1 MKKIFIVLIIMFSLT
16 LTFKNKEVKA
26 EEDISKPLVMVRGE
40 YESNIVYD
48 GYELI
53 SSNLNTNVVGTYMNT
68 YQHYKT
74 NEIIKKTI
82 YVVDE
87 NAVYQNDYL
96 IEEKKNIGIFDGL
109 VKVIKLNDES
119 FVTVQ
124 LVDNELDEQT
134 SDVYLSLISG
144 KEKVWEVKL
153 FENISVSIVD
163 LVIDNNEIYI
173 LANFYSSYSK
183 IDIYLKKY
191 SLEGKYLYSYIYT
204 GNYNDVSTKLFISGD
219 YCYIVGNTTST
230 LRLFEGNRDKE
241 DSFIIKLDKQK
252 FEKYSDY
259 TFGKPGIDN
268 IESIYVIG
276 NTTFILQSYI
286 DYSMSNIPSIKLL
299 KLDEELNVI
308 KEVLVDN
315 GYGLKTL
322 DMLRHSSNELIITY
336 EIYNEKDNIYKTKV
350 IRFDLSLNKE
360 NIYTTQLNNDY
371 HLYKVNI
378 NNDMLSILYT
388 VSSSGY
394 LLKMINLNDLTE
406 TVSMNYR
413 EKKYKDIYYTDNLT
427 ILINDNNNLC
437 ESKLS
442 IIKVINYGTNKISNN
457 ETNIFDQTIYLNGEI
472 VSINKTKSNIEYDT
486 RLFGKYNQ
494 NYYFEYAAFD
504 FLYNYDIYVLNN
516 LSITNNQVYDLNIM
530 LSFNAIGLLNDKKI
544 DSGYVVD
551 EVGDYTLKL
560 IGKDNVEY
568 DYKFKVRNLSSSI
581 DNENNQTNVRGEV
594 VNKIVEENSDYPTYN
609 IDIEKAESSSNSIIN
624 WWPMLVPITLT
635 MIGAF
640 VIIKGVFI

>member
-1 MKKIFIVLIIMFSLT
+1 MKKIFIVLIIMFGLT

-74 NEIIKKTI
+74 NEIINKTI

-96 IEEKKNIGIFDGL
+96 IEEKKNIGLFDGL
-109 VKVIKLNDES
+109 TKVIKLNDES
-119 FVTVQ
+119 YVTIQ
-124 LVDNELDEQT
+124 LVDNELDERT

-163 LVIDNNEIYI
+163 LVIDNNEIYV

-219 YCYIVGNTTST
+219 YCYIAGNTTST

-252 FEKYSDY
+252 FEKYGDY

-276 NTTFILQSYI
+276 NTTFILHSYI

-322 DMLRHSSNELIITY
+322 EMLRHSSNELIITY
-336 EIYNEKDNIYKTKV
+336 EIYNEKDNIYKTNV
-350 IRFDLSLNKE
+350 IKFDLSLNKE

-394 LLKMINLNDLTE
+394 LFKMINLNDLTE
-406 TVSMNYR
+406 TVSMNYK

-442 IIKVINYGTNKISNN
+442 IVKVINYGTNKISNN

-472 VSINKTKSNIEYDT
+472 VSINKTKSNIQYDT
-486 RLFGKYNQ
+486 TLYGKYNQ
-494 NYYFEYAAFD
+494 NYYFEFASFD

>member
-1 MKKIFIVLIIMFSLT
+1 MKKIFIGLIIMFSLT
-16 LTFKNKEVKA
+16 LTLKNKEVNA
-26 EEDISKPLVMVRGE
+26 EEDISKPLVVVRGE
-40 YESNIVYD
+40 YDNNIVYE

-74 NEIIKKTI
+74 NEIVNKTI

-96 IEEKKNIGIFDGL
+96 IEEKKNIGTLDGL
-109 VKVIKLNDES
+109 VKVVKLNDDS
-119 FVTVQ
+119 YVTVQ

-134 SDVYLSLISG
+134 SDVYLSLISSE
-144 KEKVWEVKL
+144 EKVWEVQL

-173 LANFYSSYSK
+173 LVNFYSSYSK

-204 GNYNDVSTKLFISGD
+204 GNYNDISTKLFISGD

-230 LRLFEGNRDKE
+230 LRLFEGIRDKE
-241 DSFIIKLDKQK
+241 DSFIIKLNKQK

-259 TFGKPGIDN
+259 TYGKPGIDN
-268 IESIYVIG
+268 IEDIYVIG

-286 DYSMSNIPSIKLL
+286 DYTIANIPLIKLF
-299 KLDEELNVI
+299 KLDDELNVI

-322 DMLRHSSNELIITY
+322 QMLRHSTNELIITY
-336 EIYNEKDNIYKTKV
+336 EKYNEKDNMYKTNV
-350 IRFDLSLNKE
+350 IKYDLSLNKE
-360 NIYTTQLNNDY
+360 NIYTTSLNSNY

-378 NNDMLSILYT
+378 NDDMLSILYN
-388 VSSSGY
+388 VSKDSY
-394 LLKMINLNDLTE
+394 LYKMINLNDLTE
-406 TVSMNYR
+406 TVNMIYSD
-413 EKKYKDIYYTDNLT
+413 KKYKDIYYTDNLT
-427 ILINDNNNLC
+427 LLINDDNHLY
-437 ESKLS
+437 ESTFS
-442 IIKVINYGTNKISNN
+442 IIKVMNYGTNKIRNN
-457 ETNIFDQTIYLNGEI
+457 ETDIYDQVIYLNGKN
-472 VSINKTKSNIEYDT
+472 VSINKTKSIIEYDPNLYGT
-486 RLFGKYNQ
+486 YNQ
-494 NYYFEYAAFD
+494 NYYFEDASFD
-504 FLYNYDIYVLNN
+504 FLYNYDLYVLNN
-516 LSITNNQVYDLNIM
+516 LSITNNQVYDLNIL
-530 LSFNAIGLLNDKKI
+530 LSFNAIGILNDKKI
-544 DSGYVVD
+544 DSGYVVN

-568 DYKFKVRNLSSSI
+568 DYKFKVRKLSNSL
-581 DNENNQTNVRGEV
+581 DTENYESNVTGNV

-609 IDIEKAESSSNSIIN
+609 IDIEKTASSSNSIIN

>member
-1 MKKIFIVLIIMFSLT
+1 MKKIFMVLIIMFSLT

-40 YESNIVYD
+40 YESNIVYE

-74 NEIIKKTI
+74 NEIINKTI

-96 IEEKKNIGIFDGL
+96 IEENKNIGIFDGL

-119 FVTVQ
+119 YVTVQ

-219 YCYIVGNTTST
+219 YCYIAGNTTST

-259 TFGKPGIDN
+259 TFGKPGIDS

-322 DMLRHSSNELIITY
+322 EMLRHSSNELIITY
-336 EIYNEKDNIYKTKV
+336 EIYNEKYNIYKTNV
-350 IRFDLSLNKE
+350 IKFDLSLNKE

-378 NNDMLSILYT
+378 NNNMLSILYT

-394 LLKMINLNDLTE
+394 LFKMINLNDLTE

-442 IIKVINYGTNKISNN
+442 IIKVMNYGTNKISNN

-486 RLFGKYNQ
+486 TLFGKYNQ
-494 NYYFEYAAFD
+494 NYYFEFASFD

-609 IDIEKAESSSNSIIN
+609 IDIEKAESSTNSIIN

>member
-1 MKKIFIVLIIMFSLT
+1 MRKIFMVLIIMFSLT

-74 NEIIKKTI
+74 NEIINKTI

-87 NAVYQNDYL
+87 NAIYQNDYL
-96 IEEKKNIGIFDGL
+96 IEEKKDIGIFDGL
-109 VKVIKLNDES
+109 AKVIKLNDES
-119 FVTVQ
+119 YVTVQ

-219 YCYIVGNTTST
+219 YCYIAGNTTST
-230 LRLFEGNRDKE
+230 LRLFEGIREKE

-286 DYSMSNIPSIKLL
+286 DYSISNIPSIKLL

-322 DMLRHSSNELIITY
+322 EMLRHSSNELIITY
-336 EIYNEKDNIYKTKV
+336 EIYNEKDN
-350 IRFDLSLNKE
+350 
-360 NIYTTQLNNDY
+360 
-371 HLYKVNI
+371 
-378 NNDMLSILYT
+378 
-388 VSSSGY
+388 
-394 LLKMINLNDLTE
+394 
-406 TVSMNYR
+406 
-413 EKKYKDIYYTDNLT
+413 
-427 ILINDNNNLC
+427 
-437 ESKLS
+437 
-442 IIKVINYGTNKISNN
+442 
-457 ETNIFDQTIYLNGEI
+457 
-472 VSINKTKSNIEYDT
+472 
-486 RLFGKYNQ
+486 
-494 NYYFEYAAFD
+494 
-504 FLYNYDIYVLNN
+504 
-516 LSITNNQVYDLNIM
+516 
-530 LSFNAIGLLNDKKI
+530 
-544 DSGYVVD
+544 
-551 EVGDYTLKL
+551 
-560 IGKDNVEY
+560 
-568 DYKFKVRNLSSSI
+568 
-581 DNENNQTNVRGEV
+581 
-594 VNKIVEENSDYPTYN
+594 
-609 IDIEKAESSSNSIIN
+609 
-624 WWPMLVPITLT
+624 
-635 MIGAF
+635 
-640 VIIKGVFI
+640 

>member
-74 NEIIKKTI
+74 NEIINKTI

-119 FVTVQ
+119 YVTVQ

-219 YCYIVGNTTST
+219 YCYIAGNTTST
-230 LRLFEGNRDKE
+230 LRLFEGNREKE

-299 KLDEELNVI
+299 KLDEKLNVI

-322 DMLRHSSNELIITY
+322 EMLRHSSNELIITY
-336 EIYNEKDNIYKTKV
+336 EIYNEKDNIYNTNV
-350 IRFDLSLNKE
+350 IKFDLSLNKE

-406 TVSMNYR
+406 TVSMNYK
-413 EKKYKDIYYTDNLT
+413 EEKYKDIYYTDNLT

-437 ESKLS
+437 EYKLS
-442 IIKVINYGTNKISNN
+442 IVKVMNYGTNKISNN

-472 VSINKTKSNIEYDT
+472 VSINKAKSNIEYDT
-486 RLFGKYNQ
+486 TLYGKYNQ
-494 NYYFEYAAFD
+494 NYYFEFASFD

-594 VNKIVEENSDYPTYN
+594 VNKIVEENSDNPTYN